1 MTGKQRGRAVG
12 SAIRDNLVDILH
24 VVKQSHPYD
33 LYKHYKNV
41 FGPVCIRS
49 IYYNLTK
56 GKELGVFRIKEI
68 QKVEGDFS
76 WGPSAQRIIF
86 ELGDKATPKTNAQ
99 IENTLGK
106 PHT

>member
-1 MTGKQRGRAVG
+1 MSEKKRGRAVG
-12 SAIRDNLVDILH
+12 SAIRDNLVEILH
-24 VVKQSHPYD
+24 VIKQSHPYE
-33 LYKHYKNV
+33 LYKHYKKV

-56 GKELGVFRIKEI
+56 GKELGVFKIKEI

-86 ELGDKATPKTNAQ
+86 ELGTKAAPKSDQKVREAF
-99 IENTLGK
+99 K
-106 PHT
+106 